1 METIHLDISAI
12 CDKAGRPI
20 NQDNFW
26 LCPDLSAYT
35 ATGTIALDARLTG
48 IELSEQGAL
57 FLVADGM
64 GGQSAG
70 EVASEIVVNKVK
82 QSFAD
87 LSVVDLA
94 DCSAVK
100 RFIEQVIVDAD
111 KEMKQYAA
119 SHPETQ
125 GMGSTIVLLWLL
137 ADRAYVGWCGD
148 SRAYCYNAANSLV
161 RLSHDHS
168 YVQDLVDKG
177 LLPREHAF
185 DHPNSNIITRS
196 LGDSGERANP
206 EVKDYPIHSGD
217 SFLLCSDGLC
227 GLLRDE
233 EMESILAAHTQS
245 MGSSLKA
252 LWNRGTSLGWNDNTT
267 IILTKVTVGGEE
279 PTHAIGYDTKDP
291 QPLQSASTTD
301 EHISQTPPA
310 MPSIPICRKRGFW
323 RAIVAVVVALLC
335 LLVGILIGRA
345 LYAPKL
351 PAEDIAVDTIGIS
364 ADTLYEL
371 QPVVLQDKPKKT
383 LKVKSPPIVRD
394 SVSAKQEQ
402 QPTPTSTN
410 ESLLTPI
417 RGQSDTTIAELS
429 TDTTLLSF

>member
-1 METIHLDISAI
+1 MKPIHLDISAI
-12 CDKAGRPI
+12 CDKAGRPV

-26 LCPDLSAYT
+26 LCPDLSTYT
-35 ATGTIALDARLTG
+35 STGKVSLEDRLVG
-48 IELSEQGAL
+48 FELPSQGSL

-70 EVASEIVVNKVK
+70 EVASQIVVDTIK
-82 QSFAD
+82 QKFAD
-87 LSVVDLA
+87 LSAVDLA
-94 DCSAVK
+94 DSLSVK
-100 RFIEQVIVDAD
+100 RFIKQVIVDAD

-148 SRAYCYNAANSLV
+148 SRAYCYNEANRLV

-177 LLPREHAF
+177 LLPEEHAF

-196 LGDSGERANP
+196 LGDSGEKANP
-206 EVKDYPIHSGD
+206 EVKDYLIHRGD
-217 SFLLCSDGLC
+217 IFLLCSDGLC

-233 EMESILAAHTQS
+233 EMEGILAAHTQS

-267 IILTKVTVGGEE
+267 IILAKVTEGGAE
-279 PTHAIGYDTKDP
+279 PSDAIGYNATVTIQA
-291 QPLQSASTTD
+291 QPSVPVKEEVSRTAPAIPSLPIRRRRTLW
-301 EHISQTPPA
+301 ISV
-310 MPSIPICRKRGFW
+310 
-323 RAIVAVVVALLC
+323 VAVVVALLC
-335 LLVGILIGRA
+335 LLAGILIGRA
-345 LYAPKL
+345 LYAPML

-364 ADTLYEL
+364 ADTLYDL
-371 QPVVLQDKPKKT
+371 QPTTPQDKPKKT
-383 LKVKSPPIVRD
+383 VTVKSLPIVKD
-394 SVSAKQEQ
+394 SVSAKQEK
-402 QPTPTSTN
+402 QPTATPIK
-410 ESLLTPI
+410 EPALTPI
-417 RGQSDTTIAELS
+417 IEKGDTPTAVFS
-429 TDTTLLSF
+429 TDTIIL